1 MSAIL
6 LRKARHELGVT
17 GLVALVLFGLAA
29 LFFFLAVKPLE
40 SRNALVEGELARAER
55 HAPGGRAPAAGAR
68 LATFYRYFE
77 TGEAATDWLAR
88 LNAIGASSGVQ
99 IRSADYRLQKT
110 GTRLERYEIV
120 LPLSGSYPQIRT
132 FLATAL
138 AEIPVLSLDQ
148 VTIKK
153 ERTQGGAVE
162 AEAKLTLHL
171 TRP

>member
-1 MSAIL
+1 MSAAL

-17 GLVALVLFGLAA
+17 GLIALALFGAAA

-40 SRNALVEGELARAER
+40 ARNALVESELAQAER
-55 HAPGGRAPAAGAR
+55 QAPGGRAPAAGAR
-68 LATFYRYFE
+68 LAAFYRYFE

-88 LNAIGASSGVQ
+88 LSAIGASSGVQ

-110 GTRLERYEIV
+110 GTRLERYEVV
-120 LPLSGSYPQIRT
+120 LPLTGSYPQIRA

-148 VTIKK
+148 ITIKK
-153 ERTQGGAVE
+153 ERAQGGAVE
-162 AEAKLTLHL
+162 AEARLTLHL

>member
-1 MSAIL
+1 MSAAL
-6 LRKARHELGVT
+6 LRKVRHELGMT
-17 GLVALVLFGLAA
+17 GLVALALFGAAA
-29 LFFFLAVKPLE
+29 LFFFLAVQPLE
-40 SRNALVEGELARAER
+40 SRNALLESEVAQAER
-55 HAPGGRAPAAGAR
+55 HAPGGRSPGAGAR

-88 LNAIGASSGVQ
+88 LNAIAASSGVQ
-99 IRSADYRLQKT
+99 IRAADYRMQKT

-120 LPLSGSYPQIRT
+120 LPLTGSYPQIRA
-132 FLATAL
+132 FLAAAL

-148 VTIKK
+148 VIIKK
-153 ERTQGGAVE
+153 ERAQGGAVQ